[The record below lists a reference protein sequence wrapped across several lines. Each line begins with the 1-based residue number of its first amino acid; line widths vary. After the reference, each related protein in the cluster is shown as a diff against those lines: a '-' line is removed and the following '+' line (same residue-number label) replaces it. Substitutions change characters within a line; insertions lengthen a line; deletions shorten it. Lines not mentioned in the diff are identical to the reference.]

1 LVTYLPFYRIH
12 EVETYFMRNVEVMK
26 PKTAIV
32 YVDNVYH
39 EKQREILARVLSRN
53 VEVRFGNWRNR
64 NNTWLSMLRDFHTL
78 GGEVMVVDSDN
89 KVTEDLPRIHSELR
103 DHPIYTILDE
113 EAWKR
118 NPQHFLI
125 RSRKTGELSI
135 NGNTKPLYAYR
146 VYDSSIGGLF
156 RGGSVFFIGPKQVV
170 VLMKLPE
177 PEILDK
183 VERAL
188 NSVDVWLRGFISDET
203 LLGVIAHL
211 VGIKEVP
218 WTIASHHLHHGSTPG
233 RATKLLVAAAHY
245 QFAKGLV
252 REFGRP
258 EFRRY
263 QLKYALSMVR
273 NVGSIVRF

>member
-1 LVTYLPFYRIH
+1 
-12 EVETYFMRNVEVMK
+12 MRNVEVMK
-26 PKTAIV
+26 PRAAIV

-39 EKQREILARVLSRN
+39 EKQREILARVLSGN

-64 NNTWLSMLRDFHTL
+64 NNTWIAMLRDFHTL

-89 KVTEDLPRIHSELR
+89 SVTEDLPRIHGELR
-103 DHPIYTILDE
+103 GHPIYTILDE
-113 EAWKR
+113 EAWRR

-125 RSRKTGELSI
+125 RSRKIGELGI
-135 NGNTKPLYAYR
+135 NGSTKPLYAYR
-146 VYDSSIGGLF
+146 VYDNSISGLF

-170 VLMKLPE
+170 ALMKLPE

-188 NSVDVWLRGFISDET
+188 DSVDVWLKGFISDET

-211 VGIKEVP
+211 MGIREVP

-252 REFGRP
+252 RGFSRP

>member
-1 LVTYLPFYRIH
+1 
-12 EVETYFMRNVEVMK
+12 MRNVEVMK

-64 NNTWLSMLRDFHTL
+64 NNTWIAMLRDFHTL
-78 GGEVMVVDSDN
+78 GDEVMVVDSDN
-89 KVTEDLPRIHSELR
+89 SVTEDLPRIHGELR
-103 DHPIYTILDE
+103 GHPIYTILDE
-113 EAWKR
+113 EGWRR
-118 NPQHFLI
+118 NPQYLLI
-125 RSRKTGELSI
+125 RSRKIGELNI

-146 VYDSSIGGLF
+146 VYDGSISGLF
-156 RGGSVFFIGPKQVV
+156 RGGRSPTFFIGPKQVV
-170 VLMKLPE
+170 ALMKLPE
-177 PEILDK
+177 PEILNR
-183 VERAL
+183 VERVL
-188 NSVDVWLRGFISDET
+188 NNVDVWLRGFISDET

-211 VGIKEVP
+211 VGIEEVP
-218 WTIASHHLHHGSTPG
+218 WTIASHHLHHGSIPG
-233 RATKLLVAAAHY
+233 RATKFLMAVAHY

-273 NVGSIVRF
+273 NVGSIARF

>member
-1 LVTYLPFYRIH
+1 
-12 EVETYFMRNVEVMK
+12 MRNVEVMK

-39 EKQREILARVLSRN
+39 EKQREILARVLSGN
-53 VEVRFGNWRNR
+53 IEVRFGNWRNR
-64 NNTWLSMLRDFHTL
+64 NNTWIAMLRDFHTL

-89 KVTEDLPRIHSELR
+89 RVTEDLPRIHSELR

-113 EAWKR
+113 EAWRR

-125 RSRKTGELSI
+125 RSRKISELNI
-135 NGNTKPLYAYR
+135 NGNSKPLYVYR
-146 VYDSSIGGLF
+146 VYDNSMSGLF

-170 VLMKLPE
+170 ALMKLPE

-188 NSVDVWLRGFISDET
+188 NSVDVWLRGFISDEA

>member
-1 LVTYLPFYRIH
+1 
-12 EVETYFMRNVEVMK
+12 MRNVEVMK
-26 PKTAIV
+26 PRAAIV

-39 EKQREILARVLSRN
+39 EKQREILARVLSGN

-78 GGEVMVVDSDN
+78 GDEVMVVDSDN
-89 KVTEDLPRIHSELR
+89 RVTEDLPRIHGELR
-103 DHPIYTILDE
+103 GHPIYTILDE
-113 EAWKR
+113 GSWR
-118 NPQHFLI
+118 RYLQRFLI
-125 RSRKTGELSI
+125 RSRKIGELSI
-135 NGNTKPLYAYR
+135 DGNTKPLYAYK

-156 RGGSVFFIGPKQVV
+156 RGSRGPTFFIGPKQVV
-170 VLMKLPE
+170 ALTKLPE
-177 PEILDK
+177 PEILNK

-188 NSVDVWLRGFISDET
+188 DNVDVWLRGFISDET

-211 VGIKEVP
+211 MGIREVP

-233 RATKLLVAAAHY
+233 GATKLLVAAAHY

-258 EFRRY
+258 EFRKY
-263 QLKYALSMVR
+263 QFRYALSMVR
-273 NVGSIVRF
+273 NVGSIARF

>member
-1 LVTYLPFYRIH
+1 MVTYLPFYRIH

-156 RGGSVFFIGPKQVV
+156 RGGSVFFIGPKQAV

-252 REFGRP
+252 REFGRL

>member
-1 LVTYLPFYRIH
+1 LTH
-12 EVETYFMRNVEVMK
+12 FMRNIEVLK
-26 PKTAIV
+26 PRSAIV
-32 YVDNVYH
+32 YVDNVFH
-39 EKQREILARVLSRN
+39 EKQREILLKIIP
-53 VEVRFGNWRNR
+53 EGIEIRFGNWRNR
-64 NNTWLSMLRDFHTL
+64 NNTWLSMLKDFHTL
-78 GGEVMVVDSDN
+78 GDEVMVVDSDN
-89 KVTEDLPRIHSELR
+89 KVTEDLPRIHGELR
-103 DHPIYTILDE
+103 GHPIYTILDE
-113 EAWKR
+113 EAWRR

-125 RSRKTGELSI
+125 RSRKISELNI
-135 NGNTKPLYAYR
+135 NGNSKPLYVYR
-146 VYDSSIGGLF
+146 VYDNSMSGLF

-170 VLMKLPE
+170 ALMKLPE

-188 NSVDVWLRGFISDET
+188 DSVDVWLRGFISDET

-252 REFGRP
+252 RMFGSP

>member
-1 LVTYLPFYRIH
+1 MTH
-12 EVETYFMRNVEVMK
+12 FMRNIEVLK
-26 PKTAIV
+26 PRSAIV
-32 YVDNVYH
+32 YVDNVFH
-39 EKQREILARVLSRN
+39 EKQREILLKIIPESI
-53 VEVRFGNWRNR
+53 EIKFGNWRNR
-64 NNTWLSMLRDFHTL
+64 NNTWIAMLRDFHTL
-78 GGEVMVVDSDN
+78 GDEVMVVDSDN
-89 KVTEDLPRIHSELR
+89 RVTEDLPRIHGELR
-103 DHPIYTILDE
+103 GHPIYTILDE
-113 EAWKR
+113 EAWRR

-125 RSRKTGELSI
+125 RSRKISELNI
-135 NGNTKPLYAYR
+135 NGNSKPLYVYR
-146 VYDSSIGGLF
+146 VYDNSMSGLF

-177 PEILDK
+177 LDILDK

-188 NSVDVWLRGFISDET
+188 DSVDVWLRGFISDET

-211 VGIKEVP
+211 MGIKEVP